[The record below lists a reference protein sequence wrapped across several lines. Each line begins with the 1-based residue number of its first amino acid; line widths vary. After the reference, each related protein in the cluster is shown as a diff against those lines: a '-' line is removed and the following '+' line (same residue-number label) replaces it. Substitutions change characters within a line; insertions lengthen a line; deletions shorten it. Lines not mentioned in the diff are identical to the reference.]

1 MTRPPRP
8 TTAIDPLRDR
18 LGSRLL
24 TDPETIRGFSDDR
37 SIAVPEGEPLAVV
50 LARSAEDVSAAL
62 AWADET
68 RTPVSVRGAGSGLS
82 GGAVSYP
89 GGLVVSL
96 EAMDRILDIDVVNRL
111 ADVEPGVV
119 TSELDAR
126 ARRHGLFFAPD
137 PASAHLSTVG
147 GNIATDAG
155 GLRCIAH
162 GTTAA
167 SVAALEVVLA
177 DGSIIHTG
185 ARTIKNA
192 TGLNMT
198 PLFVGSEGTLGVIT
212 RATVRLKPVPEGEPR
227 TFWASFDDIESAGR
241 AVTSI
246 VSADPRPEVLELID
260 AVCARLIEEFEP
272 SGLPQPEAALLLGQT
287 VGPTAARDADIL
299 TAACERLGA
308 TRTYVQEG
316 NDLLEARRLANGAL
330 MAGRYAVHCDVG
342 VPVGQLV
349 EMIRGVEAIAEKAGR
364 GVSILAHAGDG
375 NLHPSVESD
384 DTPEDRARA
393 EEVVDRITELAISL
407 GGVITGEHGVG
418 SLKHRE
424 LPLQFDEPTLAAQRA
439 LKAALDPHGILTPHR
454 GI

>member
-1 MTRPPRP
+1 MTTPKGPEAS
-8 TTAIDPLRDR
+8 TDALKDR
-18 LGSRLL
+18 LGGRLL
-24 TDPETIRGFSDDR
+24 TDPVTLRDFSDDR
-37 SIAVPEGEPLAVV
+37 SLAVPEGAPLGVV
-50 LARSAEDVSAAL
+50 LARNAEHVSAAL
-62 AWADET
+62 AWANET

-89 GGLVVSL
+89 GGLVISL
-96 EAMDRILDIDVVNRL
+96 EAMNQVLDIDVENRL
-111 ADVEPGVV
+111 ADVEPGVI
-119 TSELDAR
+119 TSKLDEEV
-126 ARRHGLFFAPD
+126 RRHGLFFAPD
-137 PASAHLSTVG
+137 PASVHLSTVG

-167 SVAALEVVLA
+167 AVAALEVVLA

-212 RATVRLKPVPEGEPR
+212 RATVRLKPVPEGTPR
-227 TFWASFDDIESAGR
+227 TFFASFDDIESAGR

-246 VSADPRPEVLELID
+246 VSTNPRPEVLELID
-260 AVCARLIEEFEP
+260 SICARLIEEFEP

-287 VGPTAARDADIL
+287 EGPTAQRDAEIL
-299 TAACERLGA
+299 AATCERLGA
-308 TRTYVQEG
+308 TRTHVQEG

-330 MAGRYAVHCDVG
+330 MAGKYAVHCDVG

-349 EMIRGVEAIAEKAGR
+349 EMIRGVEAIAEESGR

-375 NLHPSVESD
+375 NLHPAVESD
-384 DTPEDRARA
+384 ETPEDRARA

-418 SLKHRE
+418 SIKHRE
-424 LPLQFDEPTLAAQRA
+424 LPLQFDEPTLRAQRA
-439 LKAALDPHGILTPHR
+439 LKAALDPNGILTPGR